1 MMTYK
6 DFKQG
11 LHIKYHLTYLKS
23 TPFIKFVY
31 HSDTSAKY
39 ENPVI
44 LMADAETVLGRIK
57 NRNMV
62 KALCLMAQGY
72 QQWEVAEEMGLSDL
86 TVENYTH
93 RVKRY
98 LY

>member
-6 DFKQG
+6 EFKDG
-11 LHIKYHLTYLKS
+11 LFVKFHLTYLKS

-31 HSDTSAKY
+31 HSDVGAKY

-44 LMADAETVLGRIK
+44 LMVDAEVVLNRIK

-62 KALCLMAQGY
+62 RALCLIAQGY
-72 QQWEVAEEMGLSDL
+72 QQWEVAEEMGLSDRAIEQY
-86 TVENYTH
+86 VY
-93 RVKRY
+93 RVKKY
-98 LY
+98 L